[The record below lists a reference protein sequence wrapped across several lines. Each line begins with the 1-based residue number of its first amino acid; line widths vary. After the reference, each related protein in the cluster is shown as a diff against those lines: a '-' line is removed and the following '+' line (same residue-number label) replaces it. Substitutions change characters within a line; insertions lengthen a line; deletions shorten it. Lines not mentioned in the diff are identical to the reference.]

1 MKPLVVVNPQSGGG
15 RTGRGWPATAAALR
29 RAGLDFDY
37 ALTERPAQAQELA
50 AEAVRQGCPLVVA
63 AGGDGTIHEV
73 ANGLLDRHGE
83 DGEGGEGPPPCRFGL
98 LPLGTGGDFRRT
110 FQIPKDLT
118 EAARVLVA
126 GRTRRVDAGRVSF
139 TGPDGTAGSCHFV
152 NIADAGIGGDVVT
165 RVNHGLRLPNGELTF
180 ALATAVS
187 LLSWRNQPMRVV
199 IDGVRHEVTAQ
210 QVVVANGRYYG
221 GGLCVA
227 PRAVPD
233 DGLFDVIVA
242 GDLGLLENVR
252 LLRPL
257 RRGTHLDRGDPKLLH
272 RTARRVEVDAP
283 PRVRLDV
290 DGEQPGAP
298 PAVFEIVPAALDLVV
313 P

>member
-15 RTGRGWPATAAALR
+15 RTGRGWSETAALLR

-37 ALTERPAQAQELA
+37 ALTERPAQAKELA
-50 AEAVRQGCPLVVA
+50 ADAVREGRPLVVA

-73 ANGLLDRHGE
+73 ANGLLE
-83 DGEGGEGPPPCRFGL
+83 QQGGGPPQCRFGL

-110 FQIPKDLT
+110 FRISRDLA

-126 GRTRRVDAGRVSF
+126 GRTRRVDAGRISF
-139 TGPDGTAGSCHFV
+139 TGPDGAPSACHFV

-165 RVNHGLRLPNGELTF
+165 RVNRGLRLPSGELTF

-199 IDGVRHEVTAQ
+199 VDGAEHELTAQ
-210 QVVVANGRYYG
+210 QVVVANCRYYG
-221 GGLCVA
+221 GGLCIA
-227 PRAVPD
+227 PRAEPD
-233 DGLFDVIVA
+233 DGLFDVILA

-257 RRGTHLDRGDPKLLH
+257 RRGTHLDRGHPKLLH

-283 PRVRLDV
+283 RRVRLDV
-290 DGEQPGAP
+290 DGEQPGTP
-298 PAVFEIVPAALDLVV
+298 PAVFEVVPGALDLVV

>member
-15 RTGRGWPATAAALR
+15 RTGRGWPRTAALLR

-37 ALTERPAQAQELA
+37 ALTERPAQAKELA
-50 AEAVRQGCPLVVA
+50 AEAERAGCPLVVA

-73 ANGLLDRHGE
+73 ANGLLERR
-83 DGEGGEGPPPCRFGL
+83 DGGPPTCRFGL

-110 FQIPKDLT
+110 FQIPRDLT
-118 EAARVLVA
+118 EAAHVLVA

-139 TGPDGTAGSCHFV
+139 TGHSGAAEKCHFV

-165 RVNHGLRLPNGELTF
+165 RVNRGLRLPSGELTF
-180 ALATAVS
+180 AFATAVS

-199 IDGVRHEVTAQ
+199 IDGAEHQLTAQ
-210 QVVVANGRYYG
+210 QVVVANCRYYG
-221 GGLCVA
+221 GGMCIA
-227 PRAVPD
+227 PRAMPD
-233 DGLFDVIVA
+233 DGLLDVVVA

-257 RRGTHLDRGDPKLLH
+257 RRGTHLDGGHPKLLH
-272 RTARRVEVDAP
+272 RTARRVEVEAP
-283 PRVRLDV
+283 RRVRLDV
-290 DGEQPGAP
+290 DGEQPGTP
-298 PAVFEIVPAALDLVV
+298 PAVFEIVPGALDLIV